1 MAAHLLR
8 RGLPSGKRQRQLWGI
23 WCSSMMRPM
32 PETRSARFSH
42 VLFRADLGLMFC
54 DVVCFKTE
62 SSKSCL
68 RICELFAFEL
78 ECIGPVL
85 QCSPRSR
92 ERLKSKST
100 NYCSILF
107 VFVMSLYSSM
117 EAAMKVL
124 SDKGGNEGK
133 QVVSIVQ
140 QLMEDNRK
148 CPAASRTQ
156 PIIILEGLDGTGK
169 TTIVEGLQRKM
180 GEVNC
185 LRSPPDCL
193 SSFRPHFDGQVPH
206 VRRAFYLVGNY
217 ACALNIRKTANKP
230 IVIDRFWP
238 STMAYALAIDHQ
250 ACSSVS
256 SCVDDSCTLHVVTV

>member
-1 MAAHLLR
+1 M
-8 RGLPSGKRQRQLWGI
+8 
-23 WCSSMMRPM
+23 
-32 PETRSARFSH
+32 
-42 VLFRADLGLMFC
+42 
-54 DVVCFKTE
+54 
-62 SSKSCL
+62 
-68 RICELFAFEL
+68 L
-78 ECIGPVL
+78 E
-85 QCSPRSR
+85 CSPRSH
-92 ERLKSKST
+92 ERFKSKST
-100 NYCSILF
+100 SYYSSILF
-107 VFVMSLYSSM
+107 VLVMSLYSSM

-124 SDKGGNEGK
+124 YDKGGGEGK

-140 QLMEDNRK
+140 QMMEDNRK
-148 CPAASRTQ
+148 CPVMAGQTH

-169 TTIVEGLQRKM
+169 TTIVEGLQQKM

-217 ACALNIRKTANKP
+217 ACALNIKKNADKP

-250 ACSSVS
+250 VCSVVS
-256 SCVDDSCTLHVVTV
+256 SRVCFSCTLHVVTV